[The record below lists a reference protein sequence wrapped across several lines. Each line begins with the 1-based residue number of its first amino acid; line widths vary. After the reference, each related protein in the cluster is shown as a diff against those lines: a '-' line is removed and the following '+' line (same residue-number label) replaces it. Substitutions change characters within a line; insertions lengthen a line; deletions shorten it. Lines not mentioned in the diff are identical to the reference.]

1 MGTRSLAPLAERTRS
16 AMPFTELPF
25 DNMPREEKSILRQ
38 SIIATAHKAHPS
50 KEEMMSGLMQEHVAR
65 MELARARQHALEA
78 EQEASRARLAASME
92 AKECGRLREQL
103 HLSENEVRRLRSVQS
118 EFEDQLYLMASHQE
132 EQANLTSLLADVN
145 CQLEE
150 ARVHRRQYDQLTAEQ
165 EAKVQQVLEEMD
177 RLRWKL
183 NQQTKQK
190 ELAAKEQDR
199 LVQIG
204 LKAQEDHE
212 YVLLCKQRE
221 FQELCARLEV
231 NLATMEESNQELRM
245 ADNATQQIVGDL
257 KEALQS
263 QVAETQAALGTVHV
277 LEAELE
283 SIQKNIW
290 VRKYDPMNSP
300 GSPRSPRAARVV
312 DELQL

>member
-1 MGTRSLAPLAERTRS
+1 
-16 AMPFTELPF
+16 
-25 DNMPREEKSILRQ
+25 
-38 SIIATAHKAHPS
+38 
-50 KEEMMSGLMQEHVAR
+50 MSGLMQEHIAR

-92 AKECGRLREQL
+92 AKECDRLREQL
-103 HLSENEVRRLRSVQS
+103 HLSENEVRRLQSVQS
-118 EFEDQLYLMASHQE
+118 EFEDKLHLMASHQE
-132 EQANLTSLLADVN
+132 EQANLTSLLANVN
-145 CQLEE
+145 SQLEE
-150 ARVHRRQYDQLTAEQ
+150 ARVHQRQYDQLTAEQ
-165 EAKVQQVLEEMD
+165 EVKVQHVLEEMNC
-177 RLRWKL
+177 LRWQL
-183 NQQTKQK
+183 NQQTKEMTKQK

-204 LKAQEDHE
+204 LKAQENHE

-231 NLATMEESNQELRM
+231 KLATVEESNQHLQM
-245 ADNATQQIVGDL
+245 AANATQQTVDDL

-277 LEAELE
+277 LEDELE
-283 SIQKNIW
+283 SIQKTIW

-300 GSPRSPRAARVV
+300 GSPRSPRGARVV
-312 DELQL
+312 NELQL